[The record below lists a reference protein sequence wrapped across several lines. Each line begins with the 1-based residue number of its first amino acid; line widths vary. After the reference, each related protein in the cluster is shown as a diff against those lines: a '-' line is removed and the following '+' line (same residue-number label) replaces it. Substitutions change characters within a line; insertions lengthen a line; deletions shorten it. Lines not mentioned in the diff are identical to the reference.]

1 MNKPATKEPSMD
13 EILSSIR
20 QIIAEDDA
28 SAMPPRAAAPAPM
41 PPPAAPR
48 IPVEPLALTPAQM
61 VPPDTPAPMPADL
74 DSHMSLLEDSA
85 VEEAD
90 FEMPTGEPVLVDPD
104 DVGFEGEMAQ
114 RVVEQTPPPPRRAE
128 VPVFTPPPPPR
139 PAAAPVS
146 RAAPMPD
153 PNLSRDIAEQLL
165 APATNAAAQGA
176 FAKLG
181 AMSMAGS
188 GQTVESMIRELLR
201 PMLKE
206 WLDENLP
213 SVVERL
219 VEKEIARVSRG
230 GL

>member
-20 QIIAEDDA
+20 QIIADDDA
-28 SAMPPRAAAPAPM
+28 GLSPPRAAAPAPM
-41 PPPAAPR
+41 PPPVAPR
-48 IPVEPLALTPAQM
+48 IPVEPLALTSAQM
-61 VPPDTPAPMPADL
+61 VPPDPPAPTPADF

-104 DVGFEGEMAQ
+104 DVGFEGETAQ
-114 RVVEQTPPPPRRAE
+114 RVVEQAPPPRRAE
-128 VPVFTPPPPPR
+128 IPVFTPPPR
-139 PAAAPVS
+139 PAAAAVS